1 MNAWF
6 HMQDWGEMVWLVL
19 VPCAVIVGMVLA
31 GVFNDML
38 KR

>member
-6 HMQDWGEMVWLVL
+6 NYQDWGEMVWLVIVPVAL
-19 VPCAVIVGMVLA
+19 VVVMVLK
-31 GVFNDML
+31 GIFNDML